1 MATIPWTEPEIA
13 EAKAKCSEALSSL
26 TLNYEPLPPIKE
38 GLCGAPASILLK
50 SLGRDPEIALDPP
63 ATDLHGGQGAA
74 RFAKRVRSAPS
85 DGLHKSRCYQTSCR
99 PLNLPQSQWRCR
111 PTLER
116 TRTSQRA

>member
-1 MATIPWTEPEIA
+1 
-13 EAKAKCSEALSSL
+13 SL

-63 ATDLHGGQGAA
+63 ATDLHGGQGAE
-74 RFAKRVRSAPS
+74 RLAKRERSAPGE
-85 DGLHKSRCYQTSCR
+85 GLAQFLCYQTACR
-99 PLNLPQSQWRCR
+99 LLYLPQSQWRCR